1 MKSIVLCLSF
11 LLLVGCA
18 QQDHQR
24 IGDLVVSVPWSRETP
39 PTASVAAGFVTI
51 QNKGD
56 HDDQLLR
63 VESATAKRVEIH
75 EMRHDAGVMRMRQ
88 RVDGVP
94 LPAGQ
99 TVLLGS
105 GANHVMFIEP
115 TRHAAAGETLQATLV
130 FRDAGRLPVAFEVR
144 AMAEQGEDGHA
155 HH

>member
-1 MKSIVLCLSF
+1 MKSLLICLSLF
-11 LLLVGCA
+11 LLAGCA

-56 HDDQLLR
+56 RDDQLVR
-63 VESATAKRVEIH
+63 IESATAKRVELH
-75 EMRHDAGVMRMRQ
+75 TMRDDNGVMRMRQ

-94 LPAGQ
+94 IPAGQ
-99 TVLLGS
+99 TVVLKP
-105 GANHVMFIEP
+105 GADHAMFIEP
-115 TRHAAAGETLQATLV
+115 VRHAAAGEQLQATLV
-130 FRDAGRLPVAFEVR
+130 FRDAGRLQVAFAVR
-144 AMAEQGEDGHA
+144 GMAEQGEGAHA

>member
-1 MKSIVLCLSF
+1 MKSLLICLSLF
-11 LLLVGCA
+11 LLAGCA

-56 HDDQLLR
+56 RDDQLVR
-63 VESATAKRVEIH
+63 IESATAKRVELH
-75 EMRHDAGVMRMRQ
+75 TMRDDNGVMRMRQ

-94 LPAGQ
+94 IPAGQ
-99 TVLLGS
+99 TVVLKP
-105 GANHVMFIEP
+105 GADHAMFIEP
-115 TRHAAAGETLQATLV
+115 ARHAAAGEQLQATLV
-130 FRDAGRLPVAFEVR
+130 FRDAGRLQVAFEVR
-144 AMAEQGEDGHA
+144 GMAEQGDGAHA

>member
-11 LLLVGCA
+11 LLLAGCA

-51 QNKGD
+51 QNKGGR
-56 HDDQLLR
+56 DDQLLR

-75 EMRHDAGVMRMRQ
+75 EMRHDNGVMRMRQ

-94 LPAGQ
+94 IPAGQ
-99 TVLLGS
+99 TVVLGP
-105 GANHVMFIEP
+105 GADHVMFIEP
-115 TRHAAAGETLQATLV
+115 TRHAVAGETLAATLV
-130 FRDAGRLPVAFEVR
+130 FRDAGRLPVAFAVR
-144 AMAEQGEDGHA
+144 GMAEQGQA
-155 HH
+155 AKSHH